1 MEKNL
6 IYIRVINITLVV
18 AIVSLCGLNVS
29 AQGQTSPAETNPE
42 LAEIVT
48 NAPPPGFA
56 TRLDYVRS
64 FSREKDI
71 LDAYHSGKL
80 SKEEA
85 MLALE
90 SLGDKVSMDT
100 YGKVVDQDGQPVAD
114 VKVQANVD
122 TSFGDTSDY
131 HTKTDAQ
138 GLFQFLGL
146 HGGGL
151 GIELQKEGYYF
162 DYMLPSAQRPNGY
175 LPDPS
180 NPMVLTMWKLH
191 GAEPMVHVK
200 IQSSV
205 SCDGTTNRFDLLT
218 TKMNGTET
226 DIHASNNNGD
236 LFVKLTRNPLSI
248 DSLNRYK
255 PFNWSLTLAITN
267 GGLEEITNIYPNEAP
282 AEGYQPTI
290 TLNFPTNMVG
300 WKNEINNN
308 YYFKS
313 GQVYGR
319 MTLYIDASRPSPPT
333 YFNAEIYANPNGSR
347 NLEFDPNKQINQ

>member
-1 MEKNL
+1 MKTIL
-6 IYIRVINITLVV
+6 TLAFASFLAV
-18 AIVSLCGLNVS
+18 LTL
-29 AQGQTSPAETNPE
+29 AQGQPSASEMDPDIAEMLSTK
-42 LAEIVT
+42 
-48 NAPPPGFA
+48 PPPAGFA
-56 TRLDYVRS
+56 TRLDYLRS
-64 FSREKDI
+64 FTSEKNI
-71 LDAYHSGKL
+71 IDAYHSGKID
-80 SKEEA
+80 KNEA
-85 MLALE
+85 MLAME
-90 SLGDKVSMDT
+90 MDKVSPDDKTSMDT

-114 VKVQANVD
+114 AKVRGWLGFEDAED
-122 TSFGDTSDY
+122 EEHD
-131 HTKTDAQ
+131 TKTDAQ
-138 GLFQFLGL
+138 GRFHFLGL
-146 HGGGL
+146 HGR
-151 GIELQKEGYYF
+151 ELEIFPEKEGYDF
-162 DYMLPSAQRPNGY
+162 NIDMKFAVNRPNNY
-175 LPDPS
+175 LPDPN
-180 NPMVLTMWKLH
+180 NPLIVHMWKLH

-205 SCDGTTNRFDLLT
+205 SCDGTANRFDLLT

-236 LFVKLTRNPLSI
+236 LVVKLTRNPLSI
-248 DSLNRYK
+248 DSRNRDK

-282 AEGYQPTI
+282 VEGYQPTI

-300 WKNEINNN
+300 WKNEINNS

-347 NLEFDPNKQINQ
+347 NLEFDSSKEIIR

>member
-1 MEKNL
+1 MKTIL
-6 IYIRVINITLVV
+6 TLAFASFLAV
-18 AIVSLCGLNVS
+18 LTL
-29 AQGQTSPAETNPE
+29 AQGQPSASEMDPDI
-42 LAEIVT
+42 AEIFS
-48 NAPPPGFA
+48 NAPPPPAGFA
-56 TRLDYVRS
+56 TPMDYLKS
-64 FSREKDI
+64 FTKEEDI
-71 LDAYHSGKL
+71 LDAYHAGKL

-100 YGKVVDQDGQPVAD
+100 YGKVVDQDGQPVVGAS
-114 VKVQANVD
+114 VQGYVD
-122 TSFGDTSDY
+122 LSSGDSEEHD
-131 HTKTDAQ
+131 TKTDVQ
-138 GLFQFLGL
+138 GQFRFLGL
-146 HGGGL
+146 HGQGL
-151 GIELQKEGYYF
+151 GIRLQKEGYEYG
-162 DYMLPSAQRPNGY
+162 YRIPYQRPGNY
-175 LPDPS
+175 LPDP
-180 NPMVLTMWKLH
+180 NDPVVITMWKLH

-205 SCDGTTNRFDLLT
+205 SCDGTANRFDLLT

-236 LFVKLTRNPLSI
+236 LVVKLTRNPLSI
-248 DSLNRYK
+248 DSRNRDK

-282 AEGYQPTI
+282 VEGYQPTI

-300 WKNEINNN
+300 WKNEINNS

-347 NLEFDPNKQINQ
+347 NLEFDSSKEIIR